1 VNTTFTQRSNEVI
14 QDLALIKAQEEELLD
29 IVEHVEKDKKA
40 LEKEETSLY
49 ATLETLEG
57 RQEDVVGKE
66 KALEESEKEFSHKE
80 KEIAIKEKHIA
91 KAKEINQDINE
102 LKNVYDNWVALIKKQ
117 KESYGKKQQ
126 DIVGKREYLK
136 DFEAKL
142 SKKLG
147 TLDEKQAIIREEERH
162 LVEGEANPLARQYF
176 MDDLGGNEDEGFIE
190 SRMHEKRLQEIHGI
204 LQGVRNLIQQG
215 NMDQAKVAI
224 AKAESMALPAPEKR
238 KLTYGLKELKTEI
251 ELAQL

>member
-1 VNTTFTQRSNEVI
+1 
-14 QDLALIKAQEEELLD
+14 EEELLG
-29 IVEHVEKDKKA
+29 IVETVEADKKL
-40 LEKEETSLY
+40 LEKEEASLN
-49 ATLETLEG
+49 ATLETFED
-57 RQEDVVGKE
+57 RQEEVISKE
-66 KALEESEKEFSHKE
+66 EALAESEKEFSQKAE
-80 KEIAIKEKHIA
+80 ELAVKEKHIA
-91 KAKEINQDINE
+91 KAKEMNQDIHE
-102 LKNVYDNWVALIKKQ
+102 LQNVYDNWVALIKKQ

-126 DIVGKREYLK
+126 DIIGKREYLK

-142 SKKLG
+142 SEKLG
-147 TLDEKQAIIREEERH
+147 SLDEKQAVIREEERH
-162 LVEGEANPLARQYF
+162 LIEGETDPLARQYF
-176 MDDLGGNEDEGFIE
+176 VDDLEGHEDDGFIE

-215 NMDQAKVAI
+215 NIDQAKVAI